1 VSLVHSSS
9 PTYMSQGVACVGKSK
24 RAQVALRDLCCT
36 VCSSHR
42 EQAAACMAASER
54 PARPEHKEVSEYE
67 QREVAKERALTSC
80 VDKHSARA
88 AFY

>member
-1 VSLVHSSS
+1 
-9 PTYMSQGVACVGKSK
+9 MACVGKAGESK
-24 RAQVALRDLCCT
+24 MASLHSLQQPPERG
-36 VCSSHR
+36 
-42 EQAAACMAASER
+42 AAYMAASKR

-88 AFY
+88 GFYSETGHGFIKRA